1 MTPTPQRKK
10 QLIIATAVVAILGV
24 AVYAWYRFSH
34 AGPGDGFASGN
45 GRIEATEIDVATK
58 LPGRV
63 SDVLIDEGA
72 LVKAGQVLAKMDTA
86 SLEAQYAQAQATER
100 QAHDAQTAAEA
111 QVALREADARAADS
125 QVALREAEL
134 DAATRRFKRAQ
145 ALAGEGAASQQELDD
160 TRASTRGSEA
170 AVAASKSQA
179 IAARAAIDAARA
191 QLVGSRSSIE
201 AAAAA
206 ATRIKSDID
215 DSVLTSPRSGR
226 VQFKVAEPGEVLG
239 AGGRVLNL
247 VDLSD
252 VYITFFL
259 PEKAAGKVKLGSE
272 VRIVLDAMPDQ
283 AIPAKVTFV
292 ADVAQFTPK
301 SVETASERQKL
312 MFRVKARIDRDVLEA
327 HMDRIKTGVP
337 GVAWVRLDA
346 SQPWPAS
353 LSNLLKTR

>member
-58 LPGRV
+58 LAGRI
-63 SDVLIDEGA
+63 SEVLVDEGA
-72 LVKAGQVLAKMDTA
+72 LVKSGEVLAKMDTA
-86 SLEAQYAQAQATER
+86 SLQAQYAQALADEQQAR
-100 QAHDAQTAAEA
+100 DAETAAKA
-111 QVALREADARAADS
+111 QVALREADARAAEA
-125 QVALREAEL
+125 QVALREADL
-134 DAATRRFKRAQ
+134 DAASRRYKRAQ

-160 TRASTRGSEA
+160 ARASYRGSEA
-170 AVAASKSQA
+170 AVTAAKAQA
-179 IAARAAIDAARA
+179 VAAQSAIDAARA
-191 QLVGSRSSIE
+191 QLVGSRSNIE

-301 SVETASERQKL
+301 TVETASERQKL
-312 MFRVKARIDRDVLEA
+312 MFRVKARIDADLLEKNID
-327 HMDRIKTGVP
+327 HVKTGVP
-337 GVAWVRLDA
+337 GVAWVRLDQD
-346 SQPWPAS
+346 QPWPAS
-353 LSNLLKTR
+353 LSQLMSAK

>member
-58 LPGRV
+58 LAGRI
-63 SDVLIDEGA
+63 SEVLVDEGA
-72 LVKAGQVLAKMDTA
+72 VVKPGQVVAKMDTA
-86 SLEAQYAQAQATER
+86 SLQAQFAQAKANER
-100 QAHDAQTAAEA
+100 QSRDSVTAAEA
-111 QVALREADARAADS
+111 QVALREADARASDA

-134 DAATRRFKRAQ
+134 DAASRRFKRAQ

-160 TRASTRGSEA
+160 ARASYRGSEA
-170 AVAASKSQA
+170 AVTAAKAQA
-179 IAARAAIDAARA
+179 VAAQSAIDAARA
-191 QLVGSRSSIE
+191 QLVGSHSNVE
-201 AAAAA
+201 AAGAA
-206 ATRIKSDID
+206 ATRVKSDID
-215 DSVLTSPRSGR
+215 DSLLVAPRAGR

-259 PEKAAGKVKLGSE
+259 PEEAAGSVKLGSE
-272 VRIVLDAMPDQ
+272 VRIVLDALPGT
-283 AIPAKVTFV
+283 AVPAKVSFV

-327 HMDRIKTGVP
+327 HMDQIKTGVP

>member
-10 QLIIATAVVAILGV
+10 QLIVATAVVAILGV

-58 LPGRV
+58 LPGRI
-63 SDVLIDEGA
+63 SEVLVDEGA
-72 LVKAGQVLAKMDTA
+72 LVKSGEVLAKMDTA
-86 SLEAQYAQAQATER
+86 SLQAQYAQALADEQQAR
-100 QAHDAQTAAEA
+100 DAETAAKA
-111 QVALREADARAADS
+111 QVALREADARAAEA
-125 QVALREAEL
+125 QVALREADL
-134 DAATRRFKRAQ
+134 DAASRRYKRAQ

-170 AVAASKSQA
+170 AVTAAQSQV

-191 QLVGSRSSIE
+191 QLVGSHSKIE
-201 AAAAA
+201 AATAA

-226 VQFKVAEPGEVLG
+226 VQFKVAEPGEVLA

-259 PEKAAGKVKLGSE
+259 PEAAAGKVKLGSE
-272 VRIVLDAMPDQ
+272 VRIVLDAMPET
-283 AIPAKVTFV
+283 AIPAKVSFV

-312 MFRVKARIDRDVLEA
+312 MFRVKARIDPKLLEK
-327 HMDRIKTGVP
+327 HIDRVKTGLP
-337 GVAWVRLDA
+337 GVAWVRLDDQQA
-346 SQPWPAS
+346 WPGNLSHVMQPH
-353 LSNLLKTR
+353 